1 MTREQLKELTSQ
13 GVVLLDGATG
23 TNLMEAGMPIGVCPE
38 AWILEHPEVMEK
50 LQKEYV
56 ESGSMIVYA
65 PTFTGNRIKLKEYGL
80 EDRLEEINTALVQLS
95 KRAVNGKAYVAGD
108 MTMTGQQLYPLGDL
122 DFEELVTIYKEQA
135 RILEQAGVDLFV
147 VETMMSLS
155 EARAAVIAIRE
166 VSDLPIMVSLTYNE
180 DGRTLFGTTPETAVV
195 VLQSLGADVIGVN
208 CSTGP
213 EEMIP
218 LVQNQF
224 IVKDVVQ

>member
-38 AWILEHPEVMEK
+38 AWILEHPEVMEQ

-108 MTMTGQQLYPLGDL
+108 MTMTGQQLFPLGDL
-122 DFEELVTIYKEQA
+122 DFEELVTIYK
-135 RILEQAGVDLFV
+135 
-147 VETMMSLS
+147 
-155 EARAAVIAIRE
+155 
-166 VSDLPIMVSLTYNE
+166 
-180 DGRTLFGTTPETAVV
+180 
-195 VLQSLGADVIGVN
+195 
-208 CSTGP
+208 
-213 EEMIP
+213 
-218 LVQNQF
+218 
-224 IVKDVVQ
+224 

>member
-23 TNLMEAGMPIGVCPE
+23 TNLMEAGMPIGGCPE
-38 AWILEHPEVMEK
+38 DWILEHPEVMEK

-108 MTMTGQQLYPLGDL
+108 MTMTGQQLFPLGDL

-155 EARAAVIAIRE
+155 ESRAAVIAIRE

-195 VLQSLGADVIGVN
+195 VL
-208 CSTGP
+208 
-213 EEMIP
+213 
-218 LVQNQF
+218 
-224 IVKDVVQ
+224 